1 MANGQMLNNDNLQKH
16 IVVPDKIQRKFT
28 IARDFDE

>member
-1 MANGQMLNNDNLQKH
+1 MANGQILSNDNLQKQ
-16 IVVPDKIQRKFT
+16 ILVPDKIQRKFT